1 MTAQEQQMLDDLTTR
16 INQTQLSE
24 KDPEAEQ
31 FLNSKL
37 GRNPDALY
45 IMAQTTLVQGYA
57 LEQAQKQ
64 LADAKAQL
72 QQAQQQPRQSTSFL
86 GNLFGSHDDPKP
98 APPQQG
104 YQQVPNTPPAGSYY
118 AQQGN
123 YPPPPVPQYGAP
135 QYGAPQYAPQQGGAF
150 QQGGFLRSAMT
161 TATGVAA
168 GALAFEGIES
178 LMHGFGGHSGG
189 QGFGEF
195 GGGGAPREEIVNNY
209 YGDSGEHHGGGLGSD
224 IEDRRG
230 DSHNFADS
238 NSGSDFSQR
247 DDDSSG
253 GAADYG
259 ADSISDDN
267 SSSDDS
273 GSNDSYD
280 PGGNDDSF

>member
-31 FLNSKL
+31 FLNQKL

-64 LADAKAQL
+64 LADARAQL
-72 QQAQQQPRQSTSFL
+72 QQAQQQPKHSGSFL
-86 GNLFGSHDDPKP
+86 GNLFGSNDDPKP
-98 APPQQG
+98 APQQQQ
-104 YQQVPNTPPAGSYY
+104 YQPVPNTPAPGSYY
-118 AQQGN
+118 AQQP
-123 YPPPPVPQYGAP
+123 YSPPQP

-189 QGFGEF
+189 QGFGDF
-195 GGGGAPREEIVNNY
+195 GGGGGAPREEIVNNY
-209 YGDSGEHHGGGLGSD
+209 YGDDANRGGLGSD

-230 DSHNFADS
+230 DAHNFADA
-238 NSGSDFSQR
+238 NSRSDFSQR

-259 ADSISDDN
+259 ADT
-267 SSSDDS
+267 SSDDTSS
-273 GSNDSYD
+273 GNDDNYD